1 MKKRTGVLL
10 GLGMTAFMMLQPM
23 SVRANELTEY
33 PTILEVKDQKEWETP
48 SGISSEEF
56 EEICDEQF
64 EDAIGKNMAGGA
76 VAIISDGKV
85 VFSKGYGYADMENQ
99 IPFSPSETIFEYGSV
114 SKLFTWTSAMQM
126 EEQGKLDL
134 NENIDDYLK
143 TDFQRVNDKNE
154 PLTML
159 QLMNHQAGYDDYLI
173 HLMSRDEDGLV
184 SLEAGLEEHKVSQIY
199 EPGFATS
206 YSNYGAALAGLVVEN
221 VAEEP
226 LYQYVENEIFE
237 PLGMTQTKMNPN
249 LEDAYKNRKS
259 KAYKVHKDGLEE
271 GEWSYVSMYPAGSV
285 NGTLDDLTKFAI
297 AYLEKNPAIFQKEDT
312 FDKMLSPSYEIAPGV
327 EGIAHGFI
335 EYDGQY
341 PVFWHNGNTENFST
355 FFAIVP
361 EADFAI
367 VACGNTENAMSTIQP
382 FGFSILQKQ
391 EVKID
396 EPQDNLPDIT
406 MLEGD
411 YKGFREAHHGITQ
424 IISLFQNAIHV
435 EVIGENQICIEGEK
449 YVQIEPYVFQ
459 SLETGR
465 KCGFLVENGKV
476 VKYSQMLDYL
486 PVPWT
491 VQFRNLATYGV
502 VFLFLAIFVVTW
514 IGFLVDLLRKRKNPM
529 HKFFLMEN
537 GILAV
542 IILNI
547 VVIMEKIA
555 AWQMAKE
562 FVGYRIG
569 NCMMAVLLSMVTSVG
584 IVVTRKEK
592 EKGSWMYRIY
602 AIVLLLLLCF
612 ATGWGLFSVIDG

>member
-10 GLGMTAFMMLQPM
+10 GMGMTVFMVLQPM
-23 SVRANELTEY
+23 SVLANELKEY
-33 PTILEVKDQKEWETP
+33 PKTLEVKAQEEWETP

-64 EDAIGKNMAGGA
+64 EGALGKNMAGGA
-76 VAIISDGKV
+76 IAIVSGGKV
-85 VFSKGYGYADMENQ
+85 VFSKGYGYADIENQ
-99 IPFSPSETIFEYGSV
+99 IPFSPSETIFEYGSI

-134 NENIDDYLK
+134 DENIDDYLK
-143 TDFQRVNDKNE
+143 TDFQRVNDKNK

-159 QLMNHQAGYDDYLI
+159 ELMNHQAGYDDYVI

-184 SLEAGLEEHKVSQIY
+184 SLEEGLEENKVSQIY

-206 YSNYGAALAGLVVEN
+206 YSNYGAALAGFVVEN
-221 VAEEP
+221 VAGEP

-237 PLGMTQTKMNPN
+237 PLGMTQTKMNPH
-249 LEDAYKNRKS
+249 LDDAYKSQKS
-259 KAYKVHKDGLEE
+259 KAYKVNKEGLQE
-271 GEWSYVSMYPAGSV
+271 GDWSYVSMNPAGSV

-297 AYLEKNPAIFQKEDT
+297 AYLDKDPAICQKEDT

-335 EYDGQY
+335 EYDGEY
-341 PVFWHNGNTENFST
+341 PVFWHNGSTENFYT

-367 VACGNTENAMSTIQP
+367 VACGNTENALAMIES
-382 FGFSILQKQ
+382 FGFSILQKR

-411 YKGFREAHHGITQ
+411 YKDFREAHHGILQ
-424 IISLFQNAIHV
+424 IMSLFGGAIHV
-435 EVIGENQICIEGEK
+435 DIVGENQICIDGENFI
-449 YVQIEPYVFQ
+449 QIKPYIFQ

-476 VKYSQMLDYL
+476 VKVSQMLDFL
-486 PVPWT
+486 PVTWMEQ
-491 VQFRNLATYGV
+491 VRNFATYGV
-502 VFLFLAIFVVTW
+502 ILLFLIVFAATW
-514 IGFLVDLLRKRKNPM
+514 ICFIVDLLRKRKNPM

-537 GILAV
+537 GMLAV
-542 IILNI
+542 IILNL
-547 VVIMEKIA
+547 VVIIEKIA
-555 AWQMAKE
+555 AWQMAKD

-569 NCMMAVLLSMVTSVG
+569 NCIMAVLLSILTLAG
-584 IVVTRKEK
+584 IVITRKEK
-592 EKGSWMYRIY
+592 GSYLYRIY

-612 ATGWGLFSVIDG
+612 ATGWGLFTVID